1 MRRKAFHYNILAK
14 EWYESTD
21 EKMNAMDIEQIPA
34 HFIIRTSEHFGEAT
48 KNMIWCP
55 SHKTYE
61 EVTAHEGC
69 VLVTVTG
76 CRFEGL
82 FGCIE
87 PAADGHTPVQ
97 DIPLRSRLLYNEG
110 LGLVTIFADMATVN
124 FQSIK
129 NLEQEEMTY
138 IPRSRQRKVE
148 SVTVVLKDKKITPQ
162 SKLSKIPL
170 STAKAALTFLKEEGE
185 QLLGH
190 SIKLPSSVNG
200 DVFPSGESILLAFLH
215 HPGDMNLWL
224 LKDYFHSGQDC
235 FGTSSDDNFL
245 DLCHAFHLKPTDY
258 MKTLYDSNPLA
269 LPILFVLHILGI
281 KKRELTEPFLTS
293 NTFLGDSV
301 ASGLKNVIGYTPLR
315 NVKTGFPTGF
325 IDDEDKIRSLL
336 ENRAGWNDTWNPL
349 LFYCHFRLRHEEENA
364 LANHLLEL
372 NINWEPRFWRTLRL
386 FFHHFPELPEAI
398 RKKIVTEGLTLE
410 VHNEMVRIINR
421 KKLEWPEFT
430 YSEKELAYECEID
443 GHDFRLIRNSEQY
456 HSVMQNMGFYNTNT
470 LIDLPNN
477 GIVRMAIYKGEKPV
491 AYFEL
496 QGIALLMEKSNGS
509 IYRDCIRNAST
520 RTAFLH
526 WLKWTGLSENYGP
539 YYEEDYE
546 ILQEDVTV
554 SPVTKDVGMSLYE
567 LLNMQETPAD
577 YYRRLYHVLMTA
589 KPLCY
594 EVAPPSIYDEK
605 SEMTYLMSLF
615 PYGKRIYEAAFA
627 GDSEAQHVLS
637 LCYSDGGEYHTL
649 FPLNKERS
657 EYWKRRSLIYRRR

>member
-1 MRRKAFHYNILAK
+1 MQKKAFYFDVSAQA
-14 EWYESTD
+14 WYECGDSLLAT
-21 EKMNAMDIEQIPA
+21 ADIEQIPV
-34 HFIIRTSEHFGEAT
+34 HFLFCRSVRIGGDCKAV
-48 KNMIWCP
+48 IWCP
-55 SHKTYE
+55 AHSTYE
-61 EVTAHEGC
+61 EVSICEEHS
-69 VLVTVTG
+69 LMTVTG
-76 CRFEGL
+76 CKFNGL
-82 FGCIE
+82 FAHVDE
-87 PAADGHTPVQ
+87 APDGRTPVQ
-97 DIPLRSRLLYNEG
+97 DVLVRSRLLYNESTG
-110 LGLVTIFADMATVN
+110 IVTIFADMATVY

-129 NLEQEEMTY
+129 DRERGEMTY
-138 IPRSRQRKVE
+138 IPRSRQCKVE
-148 SVTVVLKDKKITPQ
+148 SLSVILRDKKITPQ
-162 SKLSKIPL
+162 DKIKNIPL
-170 STAKAALTFLKEEGE
+170 VTAKAALTFLKEEGE

-349 LFYCHFRLRHEEENA
+349 LFYCHFRLRHEEENT

-430 YSEKELAYECEID
+430 YSDEERGYECEID
-443 GHDFRLIRNSEQY
+443 GYCFRLIYNSEQY
-456 HSVMQNMGFYNTNT
+456 HSVKQNLDFFSTNRT
-470 LIDLPNN
+470 DLPDC
-477 GIVRMAIYKGEKPV
+477 GVVRMAIYKGTKPV

-496 QGIALLMEKSNGS
+496 HGIALLMVKNHGS
-509 IYRDCIRNAST
+509 IYDDCLRDASV
-520 RTAFLH
+520 RVAFLH
-526 WLKWTGLSENYGP
+526 WLKWTGLWEHYGP

-546 ILQEDVTV
+546 VLQEDVIAN
-554 SPVTKDVGMSLYE
+554 PVTKIVGMSLYE
-567 LLNMQETPAD
+567 LLHLPDTPKG
-577 YYRRLYHVLMTA
+577 YYRELYHVLMTA
-589 KPLCY
+589 NPLCY
-594 EVAPPSIYDEK
+594 EVNPPYVYDEK

-649 FPLNKERS
+649 FPMNKDRS
-657 EYWKRRSLIYRRR
+657 NYWKYRS

>member
-1 MRRKAFHYNILAK
+1 MQKKAFYFDVSIQAWHECEDTLLA
-14 EWYESTD
+14 T
-21 EKMNAMDIEQIPA
+21 ADIEQIPV
-34 HFIIRTSEHFGEAT
+34 HFLLCRPLPIADDC
-48 KNMIWCP
+48 KVVIWCP
-55 SHKTYE
+55 AHSTYEMVSTYE
-61 EVTAHEGC
+61 EHSLTTE
-69 VLVTVTG
+69 TG
-76 CRFEGL
+76 CKFDGL
-82 FGCIE
+82 FVHVDE
-87 PAADGHTPVQ
+87 AVDGHTPVQ
-97 DIPLRSRLLYNEG
+97 DVPIRSRLLYNESTG
-110 LGLVTIFADMATVN
+110 IVTIFADMATVY

-129 NLEQEEMTY
+129 DRECGEMTY
-138 IPRSRQRKVE
+138 IPRSRQYKVE
-148 SVTVVLKDKKITPQ
+148 SLSVILRDKKITPLD
-162 SKLSKIPL
+162 KLKKIPL
-170 STAKAALTFLKEEGE
+170 ATAKAALPFLKAEAERISGC
-185 QLLGH
+185 
-190 SIKLPSSVNG
+190 SIKLPGSVDRN
-200 DVFPSGESILLAFLH
+200 VFSTGEAILSAFLYQ
-215 HPGDMNLWL
+215 PGDMNLWL
-224 LKDYFHSGQDC
+224 LKEYFRNGQYS
-235 FGTSSDDNFL
+235 FGVSPDDNFL
-245 DLCHAFHLKPTDY
+245 DLCHVFHLEPEKY
-258 MKTLYDSNPLA
+258 LEFLYDCNPLA
-269 LPILFVLHILGI
+269 LPILYVLHMLGI
-281 KKRELTEPFLTS
+281 TKRELAEPFLKS
-293 NTFLGDSV
+293 DTFLGDSV
-301 ASGLKNVIGYTPLR
+301 ADGLKKVRGYVNPNTAFPANFFDNEENIR
-315 NVKTGFPTGF
+315 NFL
-325 IDDEDKIRSLL
+325 S
-336 ENRAGWNDTWNPL
+336 NRAGASDTWNPL
-349 LFYCHFRLRHEEENA
+349 LFYCQYRLRYEKEED
-364 LANHLLEL
+364 LAEHLLKM
-372 NINWEPRFWRTLRL
+372 NSAWEPRLWRSLRL
-386 FFHHFPELPEAI
+386 FFHHYPQLPESI
-398 RKKIVTEGLTLE
+398 REKVMQEGLTLD
-410 VHNEMVRIINR
+410 VHNEIVRIINQ
-421 KKLEWPEFT
+421 KKLAWPEFT

-554 SPVTKDVGMSLYE
+554 SPVTKNVGMSLYE

-594 EVAPPSIYDEK
+594 EVAPPSIYDET
-605 SEMTYLMSLF
+605 SEMAYLMSLF